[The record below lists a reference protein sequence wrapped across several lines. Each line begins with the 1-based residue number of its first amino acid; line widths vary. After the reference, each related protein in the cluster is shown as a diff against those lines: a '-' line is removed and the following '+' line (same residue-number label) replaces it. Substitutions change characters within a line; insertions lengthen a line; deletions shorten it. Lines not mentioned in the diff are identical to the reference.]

1 MTLGAVVL
9 LVLGLI
15 LAETCYSQTYY
26 PKPSISL
33 RPSRGVALGRAVTL
47 RCRGQHRNMRFLLYK
62 DGNPNALQ
70 DVEPAGDVTRF
81 PIRSVSRRDAG
92 SYSCRYST
100 KSDPPVWSEPSDP
113 VELVVAAGREFLK
126 PTIWVS
132 PSRVVA
138 LGGSVTIRCGVR
150 FVLNKEGRHFQPVD
164 SNGFEV
170 VFPISNVSREHGGS
184 YSCSYHSRSEPFG
197 VSYPS
202 DPVELVVRGEGP
214 GSASPGGVA
223 LGGAVTI
230 RCRGWYQNVRFLLY
244 KDGNPNAVQYAE
256 PAGDLAEFPISNVS
270 RRDAGSYS
278 CYYHHKWY
286 PFIWSYPSDPVELVV
301 AGEGPGSVS
310 PIPAPHPAGPSGQR
324 HVQGRKQ
331 AQAPRIS
338 GSGAQNSSGEP
349 DNQTVSPFQ
358 RLPPAAGSQQ
368 TDPPPTELDGEGE
381 WEKWNNSSPREQG
394 SPLRCPRGH
403 SGPLEGDGPC
413 RQN

>member
-1 MTLGAVVL
+1 WSLMIRL
-9 LVLGLI
+9 LSRL
-15 LAETCYSQTYY
+15 LAETYY

-113 VELVVAAGREFLK
+113 VELVVA
-126 PTIWVS
+126 
-132 PSRVVA
+132 
-138 LGGSVTIRCGVR
+138 
-150 FVLNKEGRHFQPVD
+150 
-164 SNGFEV
+164 
-170 VFPISNVSREHGGS
+170 
-184 YSCSYHSRSEPFG
+184 
-197 VSYPS
+197 
-202 DPVELVVRGEGP
+202 GEGP
-214 GSASPGGVA
+214 GSASPLPVPHPPEP
-223 LGGAVTI
+223 LGGSHPGGTL
-230 RCRGWYQNVRFLLY
+230 R
-244 KDGNPNAVQYAE
+244 YAE

-338 GSGAQNSSGEP
+338 GSGAQNSSGE
-349 DNQTVSPFQ
+349 QSP
-358 RLPPAAGSQQ
+358 AGSTQILPLPCPSPAPAPP
-368 TDPPPTELDGEGE
+368 TSRPLRTPNPPPT
-381 WEKWNNSSPREQG
+381 PC
-394 SPLRCPRGH
+394 PLTAASWDPCP
-403 SGPLEGDGPC
+403 
-413 RQN
+413 

>member
-1 MTLGAVVL
+1 MVSWLPAQCTF
-9 LVLGLI
+9 
-15 LAETCYSQTYY
+15 TYY

-113 VELVVAAGREFLK
+113 VEVLFFYLLDMVTLHLTAGL
-126 PTIWVS
+126 PSGGVS
-132 PSRVVA
+132 
-138 LGGSVTIRCGVR
+138 LGGSVAVQCRAQCQGVR
-150 FVLNKEGRHFQPVD
+150 FVLNKEGRHFQP
-164 SNGFEV
+164 
-170 VFPISNVSREHGGS
+170 
-184 YSCSYHSRSEPFG
+184 
-197 VSYPS
+197 
-202 DPVELVVRGEGP
+202 
-214 GSASPGGVA
+214 
-223 LGGAVTI
+223 
-230 RCRGWYQNVRFLLY
+230 
-244 KDGNPNAVQYAE
+244 

-338 GSGAQNSSGEP
+338 GSGAQNSSGDAVILLVVGLILAEAYY
-349 DNQTVSPFQ
+349 S
-358 RLPPAAGSQQ
+358 R
-368 TDPPPTELDGEGE
+368 
-381 WEKWNNSSPREQG
+381 
-394 SPLRCPRGH
+394 PRGA
-403 SGPLEGDGPC
+403 P
-413 RQN
+413 R

>member
-1 MTLGAVVL
+1 GSLLPLQMGCPKHLLAL
-9 LVLGLI
+9 LVPRAAPALLPQESLPAVLPLG
-15 LAETCYSQTYY
+15 TGT
-26 PKPSISL
+26 
-33 RPSRGVALGRAVTL
+33 AV
-47 RCRGQHRNMRFLLYK
+47 CQ
-62 DGNPNALQ
+62 
-70 DVEPAGDVTRF
+70 
-81 PIRSVSRRDAG
+81 
-92 SYSCRYST
+92 
-100 KSDPPVWSEPSDP
+100 
-113 VELVVAAGREFLK
+113 
-126 PTIWVS
+126 
-132 PSRVVA
+132 
-138 LGGSVTIRCGVR
+138 GVR

-202 DPVELVVRGEGP
+202 DPVELVTYYPKPSISLRP
-214 GSASPGGVA
+214 SGGVA

-338 GSGAQNSSGEP
+338 GSGPDMSGGIRTNGNPNLWGWTKEHYRGAGWLRGQFNCPGAPFTGETEAQPPGQQNAA
-349 DNQTVSPFQ
+349 SP
-358 RLPPAAGSQQ
+358 
-368 TDPPPTELDGEGE
+368 EG
-381 WEKWNNSSPREQG
+381 SSPREAPEPRYLGDGQRGAGPDLPDGGRWGLCSQG
-394 SPLRCPRGH
+394 STCCWFPVRATGVTLPFPQQQPPRGAQI
-403 SGPLEGDGPC
+403 SPAPTSPAW
-413 RQN
+413 R